1 MVQAAARILRR
12 LWSFYCD
19 VMSLKSL
26 PASAAHAVST
36 EVTLLGRTF
45 SVFGVRGWLV
55 VFLAG
60 IGTLLAIGTVSAIF
74 ANPYF
79 TRMTPIRAQDFP
91 IWVATGVLVGLI
103 AGTFAISSVGGH
115 SGKVIAGGLFADL
128 AVGCPVCNK
137 AVVLLIGTS
146 GALTFFEPLQLWIG
160 LGSLGLL
167 AWTLL
172 LRARTISGQCS
183 LANA

>member
-1 MVQAAARILRR
+1 MHLRPVATAAAR
-12 LWSFYCD
+12 S
-19 VMSLKSL
+19 V
-26 PASAAHAVST
+26 SAEVS
-36 EVTLLGRTF
+36 LLGRTF
-45 SVFGVRGWLV
+45 SVFGMRGWLV

-79 TRMTPIRAQDFP
+79 TRMTPVRTQDFP

-103 AGTFAISSVGGH
+103 AGTFAIRSVGGH

-167 AWTLL
+167 VWTLR
-172 LRARTISGQCS
+172 LRARAITIPCPVG
-183 LANA
+183 A